1 MGAFFV
7 GHCGWSTRLVR
18 WEKDAGH
25 YNLKLSLIPGC
36 GNKVPRC
43 CGIVFSWS
51 NARLPQGAGCNE
63 LWIGTSLW
71 ERRFRRDAVASF
83 FSRSNARSHRGQI
96 VAIFGPAPLLCELA
110 CRR

>member
-7 GHCGWSTRLVR
+7 GHCGWSTRLVC
-18 WEKDAGH
+18 WEKGAGH

-51 NARLPQGAGCNE
+51 NAR
-63 LWIGTSLW
+63 
-71 ERRFRRDAVASF
+71 
-83 FSRSNARSHRGQI
+83 SHRGQI